1 MQRLFLLCLLIAASA
16 PAEVRL
22 PRLLSDGV
30 VLQRDAEVSIWGRA
44 ADGEAVSAWLDDRR
58 VGSTVADAGR
68 WRLFVPAQ
76 PAGGPHVL
84 RIEGDNTVRV
94 RNVWFGDVWVA
105 SGQSNMELSM
115 QRVRGRFAADV
126 ASADYPLIRQFDVP
140 RGYDFVAPHADFD
153 QGQWVASTPETVLEF
168 SAVAWFFARDLH
180 ERYGVPIG
188 ILSSSY
194 GGTTVEGWMSEAA
207 LESFPEHREAV
218 RRLRDT
224 GYLQSL
230 LDADRRAQAGWD
242 ARVAGNDAGLADGAP
257 WSGPQHDDTSWETI
271 RVPGLWA
278 GTALDGI
285 DGAAWFRRAVMLPAE
300 LAGRRA
306 ALELG
311 RIVDAD
317 VTWVNGIEV
326 GATTYEYPPR
336 RYRVPPGVLRE
347 GRNVI
352 AVRVVNQR
360 GTGGFVTDKPYE
372 LRIGAE
378 RIDLAGEWRYRIG
391 SAVEPLPPPR
401 FVPWHQPLGFYSA
414 MLAPLTNMTIK
425 GVIWYQGESNVGRA
439 AEYRRLF
446 PAMIRD
452 WRRQWGQGN
461 FPFLFVQLANYLAAS
476 PEPTGSAWASLRDA
490 QRSALSVAATG
501 MAVAIDV
508 GEWNDIHPAEKK
520 IVGERL
526 ALLARELA
534 YGEPDVVS
542 SGPAFRSLHGGDGR
556 LAVTFDHMGSG
567 LEARGGPLQG
577 FAVAGRDRDW
587 RWARAVIDGD
597 TVIVSSAEVP
607 DPVAVRYAWAD
618 NPVRANLYNR
628 EGLPASPFQAALQA
642 PE

>member
-1 MQRLFLLCLLIAASA
+1 MQKLFLLCLLIAA
-16 PAEVRL
+16 PAHADVRL

-30 VLQRDAEVSIWGRA
+30 VLQRDAEVSIWGFAR
-44 ADGEAVSAWLDDRR
+44 DGEAIAVWLDDRR
-58 VGSTVADAGR
+58 VGSTLARAGR
-68 WRLFVPAQ
+68 WRLFIPAQ

-84 RIEGDNTVRV
+84 IIEGDNTARV
-94 RNVWFGDVWVA
+94 DDLWFGDVWVA

-153 QGQWVASTPETVLEF
+153 EGEWVASTPETVLDF

-180 ERYGVPIG
+180 QRYGVPIG
-188 ILSSSY
+188 ILSSNY

-207 LESFPEHREAV
+207 LENFPAHLEAT
-218 RRLRDT
+218 RRLHDAR
-224 GYLQSL
+224 YLQSL
-230 LDADRRAQAGWD
+230 LDADRRAHAGWE
-242 ARVAGNDAGLADGAP
+242 ARVAGNDAGLASDAP
-257 WSGPQHDDTSWETI
+257 WSHPEHDDRSWQTI

-278 GTALDGI
+278 GTPLDGLY
-285 DGAAWFRRAVMLPAE
+285 GAAWFRREIMLPAA
-300 LAGRRA
+300 LAGHEA

-317 VTWVNGIEV
+317 VTWVNGVEV

-336 RYRVPPGVLRE
+336 RYRIPPGVLRE

-352 AVRVVNQR
+352 ALRVVNER
-360 GTGGFVTDKPYE
+360 GTGGFVIDKPYE

-378 RIDLAGEWRYRIG
+378 RIDLSGEWRYRIG
-391 SAVEPLPPPR
+391 SAVEPLPPPS
-401 FVPWHQPLGFYSA
+401 FVLWHQPLGFYNA
-414 MLAPLTNMTIK
+414 MLAPLTSMTIK
-425 GVIWYQGESNVGRA
+425 GVAWYQGESNVGRA
-439 AEYRRLF
+439 AEYRQLF

-452 WRRQWGQGN
+452 WRRQWGQGD
-461 FPFLFVQLANYLAAS
+461 FPFLFVQLPNFLAAS
-476 PEPTGSAWASLRDA
+476 SEPGESAWASLREA
-490 QRSALSVAATG
+490 QRNTLSVPATG

-508 GEWNDIHPAEKK
+508 GEWNDLHPAEKK
-520 IVGERL
+520 VVGERL
-526 ALLARELA
+526 ARVARELA
-534 YGEPDVVS
+534 YGERDLVS
-542 SGPAFRSLHGGDGR
+542 SGPLFRSLHAGDGR
-556 LAVTFDHMGSG
+556 LVVSFDHTGSG

-577 FAVAGRDRDW
+577 FAVSGRDGGW
-587 RWARAVIDGD
+587 QWARAVIDGD
-597 TVIVSSAEVP
+597 HVVVSSAEIS

-628 EGLPASPFQAALQA
+628 EGLPASPFEAALQA